1 MKRPLS
7 NTGVTTKDEREAR
20 AQSPFGNSNQ
30 YSQGQRSTSRV
41 AICTRPSASSLGQQ
55 GAVVRGEASGIP
67 KPRWTG
73 QDSVR
78 EGNGSHDRLWS
89 QGRARTRAGLGWI
102 GRGSLTS
109 FLTSLSCFLQH
120 LHALADHFF
129 QAYVLNFEEKPDTN
143 TPSQWTPKVNLHCSQ
158 RDMTTR

>member
-1 MKRPLS
+1 MQVLAKVTETINSRQRTKSQFLLTPKPVLEETS
-7 NTGVTTKDEREAR
+7 LNTGVTTKDEREAR
-20 AQSPFGNSNQ
+20 AQSPFGNGNQ

-41 AICTRPSASSLGQQ
+41 ATCTRPSASSLGQQ

-89 QGRARTRAGLGWI
+89 
-102 GRGSLTS
+102 
-109 FLTSLSCFLQH
+109 
-120 LHALADHFF
+120 
-129 QAYVLNFEEKPDTN
+129 
-143 TPSQWTPKVNLHCSQ
+143 
-158 RDMTTR
+158 